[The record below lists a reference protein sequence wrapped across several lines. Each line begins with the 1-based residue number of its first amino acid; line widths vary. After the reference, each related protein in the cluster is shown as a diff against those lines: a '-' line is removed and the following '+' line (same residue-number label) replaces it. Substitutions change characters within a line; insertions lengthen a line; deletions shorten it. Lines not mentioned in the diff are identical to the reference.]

1 MQFKIAAF
9 ADESSPI
16 LSGQIDAL
24 KRNGFDHLEIRN
36 INGKNI
42 SDLTLAEAKEIAA
55 RLADQG
61 LSVKS
66 LGSPIGKIQVD
77 GDYGAHLDL
86 YKHTLDL
93 AGVFG
98 ADRIRLFSF
107 YIPKGMDPA
116 ACRDTVLR
124 RMDDFVVLAK
134 PHGVTACHEN
144 EKGIYGDDTAR
155 NAELLNHFGTRL
167 GFAFDPANFVQCGV
181 NTLEAYEQLHDRI
194 TYMHIKDALLADGA
208 VVCAGHGDGDVPEIL
223 RRLKESGIMA
233 FFPRSSAANI
243 PVNMQL
249 CEKLGLDK
257 NMYSISIPLGA
268 TINMD
273 GAAITITVMSLAA
286 AFSQGIEVNI
296 FLAITP

>member
-1 MQFKIAAF
+1 MQFKFAAF

-24 KRNGFDHLEIRN
+24 KRNGFDYLEIRN

-42 SDLTLAEAKEIAA
+42 SDLTLSEAKEIAA
-55 RLADQG
+55 QLADQG
-61 LSVKS
+61 LAVKS

-77 GDYGAHLDL
+77 GDYAAHLDL

-98 ADRIRLFSF
+98 ADKIRLFSF

-144 EKGIYGDDTAR
+144 EKGIYGDIASRCLDLHR
-155 NAELLNHFGTRL
+155 NVPGLA
-167 GFAFDPANFVQCGV
+167 AVFDPANFIQCGQDTLGGWEMLCDYV
-181 NTLEAYEQLHDRI
+181 N
-194 TYMHIKDALLADGA
+194 YMHIKDALPDGR
-208 VVCAGHGDGDVPEIL
+208 VVPPGEGIGYVPVLLEKFAAQGGKL
-223 RRLKESGIMA
+223 LSLEPHLSDFVGLKALEREGEESI
-233 FFPRSSAANI
+233 
-243 PVNMQL
+243 V
-249 CEKLGLDK
+249 
-257 NMYSISIPLGA
+257 GA
-268 TINMD
+268 LSFESNE
-273 GAAITITVMSLAA
+273 A
-286 AFSQGIEVNI
+286 AFDHAAKALKKLLGM
-296 FLAITP
+296 

>member
-1 MQFKIAAF
+1 MQFKFAAF

-24 KRNGFDHLEIRN
+24 KRNGFDYLEIRN

-42 SDLTLAEAKEIAA
+42 SDLTLSEAKEIAA
-55 RLADQG
+55 QLADQG
-61 LSVKS
+61 LAVKS

-77 GDYGAHLDL
+77 GDYAAHLDL

-98 ADRIRLFSF
+98 ADKIRLFSF

-144 EKGIYGDDTAR
+144 EKGIYGDIASRCLDLHR
-155 NAELLNHFGTRL
+155 NVPGLA
-167 GFAFDPANFVQCGV
+167 AVFDPANFIQCGQD
-181 NTLEAYEQLHDRI
+181 TLEGWEMLCDYVN
-194 TYMHIKDALLADGA
+194 YMHIKDALPDGR
-208 VVCAGHGDGDVPEIL
+208 VVPPGEGIGYVPVLLEKFAAQGGKL
-223 RRLKESGIMA
+223 LSLEPHLSDFVGLKSLEREGEESIVG
-233 FFPRSSAANI
+233 
-243 PVNMQL
+243 
-249 CEKLGLDK
+249 
-257 NMYSISIPLGA
+257 
-268 TINMD
+268 
-273 GAAITITVMSLAA
+273 SLSFESNEA
-286 AFSQGIEVNI
+286 AFDHAAKALRCLID
-296 FLAITP
+296 A

>member
-1 MQFKIAAF
+1 MRFKFAAF

-24 KRNGFDHLEIRN
+24 KRNGFDYLEIRN

-42 SDLTLAEAKEIAA
+42 SDLTLSEAKEIAA
-55 RLADQG
+55 QLADQG
-61 LSVKS
+61 LAVKS

-77 GDYGAHLDL
+77 GDYAAHLDL

-98 ADRIRLFSF
+98 ADKIRLFSF

-144 EKGIYGDDTAR
+144 EKGIYGDIASRCLDLHR
-155 NAELLNHFGTRL
+155 NVPGLA
-167 GFAFDPANFVQCGV
+167 AVFDPANFIQCGQD
-181 NTLEAYEQLHDRI
+181 TLEGWEMLCDYVN
-194 TYMHIKDALLADGA
+194 YMHIKDALPDGR
-208 VVCAGHGDGDVPEIL
+208 VVPPGEGIGYVPLLLEKFAAQGGKL
-223 RRLKESGIMA
+223 LSLEPHLSDFVGLKALEREGEESIVG
-233 FFPRSSAANI
+233 
-243 PVNMQL
+243 
-249 CEKLGLDK
+249 
-257 NMYSISIPLGA
+257 
-268 TINMD
+268 
-273 GAAITITVMSLAA
+273 SLSFESNEA
-286 AFSQGIEVNI
+286 AFDHAAKALKKLLGQ
-296 FLAITP
+296 

>member
-1 MQFKIAAF
+1 MQFKFAAF

-24 KRNGFDHLEIRN
+24 KRNGFDYLEIRN

-42 SDLTLAEAKEIAA
+42 SDLTLSEAKEIAA
-55 RLADQG
+55 QLADQG
-61 LSVKS
+61 LAVKS

-77 GDYGAHLDL
+77 GDYAAHLDL

-98 ADRIRLFSF
+98 ADKIRLFSF

-144 EKGIYGDDTAR
+144 EKGIYGDIASRCLDLHR
-155 NAELLNHFGTRL
+155 NVPGLA
-167 GFAFDPANFVQCGV
+167 AVFDPANFIQCGQD
-181 NTLEAYEQLHDRI
+181 TLEGWEMLCDYVN
-194 TYMHIKDALLADGA
+194 YMHIKDALPDGR
-208 VVCAGHGDGDVPEIL
+208 VVPPGEGIGYVPVLLEKFAAQGGKL
-223 RRLKESGIMA
+223 LSLEPHLSDFVGLKALEREGEESIVG
-233 FFPRSSAANI
+233 
-243 PVNMQL
+243 
-249 CEKLGLDK
+249 
-257 NMYSISIPLGA
+257 
-268 TINMD
+268 
-273 GAAITITVMSLAA
+273 SLSFESNEA
-286 AFSQGIEVNI
+286 AFDHAAKALKKLLGM
-296 FLAITP
+296 

>member
-1 MQFKIAAF
+1 MQFKFAAF
-9 ADESSPI
+9 ADESSPD

-77 GDYGAHLDL
+77 GDYGAHVDL

-107 YIPKGMDPA
+107 YIPAGVDPA

-124 RMDDFVVLAK
+124 RMEDFVTLAK
-134 PHGVTACHEN
+134 PHGVTPCHEN
-144 EKGIYGDDTAR
+144 EKGIYGDIASRCLDIHENVPGLA
-155 NAELLNHFGTRL
+155 AV
-167 GFAFDPANFVQCGV
+167 FDPANFIQCGQD
-181 NTLEAYEQLHDRI
+181 TLEGWELLHSYVN
-194 TYMHIKDALLADGA
+194 YMHIKDALPNGCVVPPGEGIGNVPLLLEKFAAQGGQLLSLEPHLSDFVGLKALEREGEESIVGA
-208 VVCAGHGDGDVPEIL
+208 L
-223 RRLKESGIMA
+223 SFES
-233 FFPRSSAANI
+233 N
-243 PVNMQL
+243 
-249 CEKLGLDK
+249 E
-257 NMYSISIPLGA
+257 
-268 TINMD
+268 
-273 GAAITITVMSLAA
+273 A
-286 AFSQGIEVNI
+286 AFDHAARTLQKLLG
-296 FLAITP
+296 

>member
-1 MQFKIAAF
+1 MQFKFAAF

-24 KRNGFDHLEIRN
+24 KRNGFDYLEIRN

-42 SDLTLAEAKEIAA
+42 SDLTLSEAKEIAA
-55 RLADQG
+55 QLADQG

-77 GDYGAHLDL
+77 GDYAAHLDL

-98 ADRIRLFSF
+98 ADKIRLFSF

-144 EKGIYGDDTAR
+144 EKGIYGDIASRCLDLHR
-155 NAELLNHFGTRL
+155 NVPGLA
-167 GFAFDPANFVQCGV
+167 AVFDPANFIQCGQD
-181 NTLEAYEQLHDRI
+181 TLEGWEMLCDYVN
-194 TYMHIKDALLADGA
+194 YMHIKDALPDGR
-208 VVCAGHGDGDVPEIL
+208 VVPPGEGIGYVPVLLEKFAAQGGKL
-223 RRLKESGIMA
+223 LSLEPHLSDFVGLKALEREGEKSIVGALSFES
-233 FFPRSSAANI
+233 N
-243 PVNMQL
+243 
-249 CEKLGLDK
+249 E
-257 NMYSISIPLGA
+257 
-268 TINMD
+268 
-273 GAAITITVMSLAA
+273 A
-286 AFSQGIEVNI
+286 AFDHAAKALKKLLGM
-296 FLAITP
+296 